1 MVSPDKLLDANLNYA
16 TDLSFDHTIPNIL
29 SRTYHIIP
37 YILFRDTNMHNR
49 HIVGDSDLCLGKGM
63 WNSPFTQHGI
73 LLGPHEINTT
83 GTLLHQLSKFSS
95 PRHRDRTLNGR
106 VRNPHGAENSQ
117 PNRLTF
123 FTYARRIP
131 FNT

>member
-1 MVSPDKLLDANLNYA
+1 MVSPDNLLDTILNYA
-16 TDLSFDHTIPNIL
+16 IDLSFDH
-29 SRTYHIIP
+29 SIP
-37 YILFRDTNMHNR
+37 YILFRDTNMDSP

-73 LLGPHEINTT
+73 LLGPHEINIT
-83 GTLLHQLSKFSS
+83 GTLVHQLSKFSS
-95 PRHRDRTLNGR
+95 PRHHDRTLNGR

-123 FTYARRIP
+123 FTYARRIS
-131 FNT
+131 FST

>member
-1 MVSPDKLLDANLNYA
+1 MDSP
-16 TDLSFDHTIPNIL
+16 HT
-29 SRTYHIIP
+29 
-37 YILFRDTNMHNR
+37 
-49 HIVGDSDLCLGKGM
+49 VGDSDLCLGKGM
-63 WNSPFTQHGI
+63 WNSPFTQHGL

-95 PRHRDRTLNGR
+95 PRHHDRTLNGR